1 MQARRKTRLYIV
13 LAVLA
18 GLGLTVSLTLYA
30 LSSNIDLFYTPGEI
44 IYGKTETRAL
54 PHTGQRLRVGGPDE
68 TRAGQVGLDR
78 VHDDLLVAERGGLQE
93 HPQRVDERGIGAVV
107 AGQGGADVGA
117 PRGVEI
123 GDDVTAA
130 EGVDRLFRVP
140 DEHERAGVP
149 RERAL

>member
-54 PHTGQRLRVGGPDE
+54 PHTGQRLRVGATFSRAPCSA
-68 TRAGQVGLDR
+68 TRKLSTCALSCMTPAGWWTSAIRAFCRTCFVKGR
-78 VHDDLLVAERGGLQE
+78 AWWPRACWTAS
-93 HPQRVDERGIGAVV
+93 GIL
-107 AGQGGADVGA
+107 
-117 PRGVEI
+117 PPSRCWPNMMKI
-123 GDDVTAA
+123 T
-130 EGVDRLFRVP
+130 RR
-140 DEHERAGVP
+140 R
-149 RERAL
+149 R